1 MQKQRKTSNTTTSE
15 IVLESLREQIING
28 ILQPQEKLVEAE
40 IARKFG
46 LSRGPVREALRQLA
60 VEGLVDYC
68 PNKGCTVALLSPQDA
83 YEVFFLRGS
92 LEKLAIQKSN
102 CLLSDYSLMIME
114 ASIEEFRKA
123 ILEGNTMKAVRADET
138 FHLQIIR
145 SAQLNRLTKMW
156 ELLSP
161 LNGAMFLS
169 VQNANRFGQ
178 LSGDAE
184 TLQNAKCL
192 EPNTPDPNTS
202 YNGGT
207 AVWTHQC
214 LLEAIRINDLQT
226 TCDLLD
232 QHYEETGRRVY
243 RLSLMKEQS
252 F

>member
-1 MQKQRKTSNTTTSE
+1 MQGQRKASNTTTSE

-28 ILQPQEKLVEAE
+28 TLQPQEKLIEAE
-40 IARKFG
+40 IAQKFG

-83 YEVFFLRGS
+83 YEVFFLRDS

-102 CLLSDYSLMIME
+102 CRLSDYDLMIME

-123 ILEGNTMKAVRADET
+123 ILAGNTMKAVHADET
-138 FHLQIIR
+138 FHQQIIR

-184 TLQNAKCL
+184 TLQNANCL
-192 EPNTPDPNTS
+192 ESNNTDPS
-202 YNGGT
+202 LSHNGGA

-214 LLEAIRINDLQT
+214 LLEAIRNNDLQT
-226 TCDLLD
+226 ACALLD
-232 QHYEETGRRVY
+232 QHYEGTSRRVY
-243 RLSLMKEQS
+243 RLSLMKEQN

>member
-1 MQKQRKTSNTTTSE
+1 MQGQRKASNTTTSE

-145 SAQLNRLTKMW
+145 SKYEPQLVLPTDQNVGAAESTEW
-156 ELLSP
+156 CHVP
-161 LNGAMFLS
+161 LGS
-169 VQNANRFGQ
+169 
-178 LSGDAE
+178 
-184 TLQNAKCL
+184 KC
-192 EPNTPDPNTS
+192 
-202 YNGGT
+202 
-207 AVWTHQC
+207 
-214 LLEAIRINDLQT
+214 
-226 TCDLLD
+226 
-232 QHYEETGRRVY
+232 
-243 RLSLMKEQS
+243 
-252 F
+252 

>member
-1 MQKQRKTSNTTTSE
+1 MQEQRKASNTTTSD

-28 ILQPQEKLVEAE
+28 TLQPQEKLVEAE
-40 IARKFG
+40 IAQKFG

-102 CLLSDYSLMIME
+102 CRLSDYSLMIME

-123 ILEGNTMKAVRADET
+123 VLEGNTMKAVHADEI
-138 FHLQIIR
+138 FHQQIIR
-145 SAQLNRLTKMW
+145 SAQLDRLTKMW

-169 VQNANRFGQ
+169 VQNANHFGQ

-184 TLQNAKCL
+184 TLQNAK
-192 EPNTPDPNTS
+192 
-202 YNGGT
+202 
-207 AVWTHQC
+207 
-214 LLEAIRINDLQT
+214 
-226 TCDLLD
+226 
-232 QHYEETGRRVY
+232 
-243 RLSLMKEQS
+243 SL
-252 F
+252 

>member
-102 CLLSDYSLMIME
+102 CLLSDYSL
-114 ASIEEFRKA
+114 
-123 ILEGNTMKAVRADET
+123 
-138 FHLQIIR
+138 
-145 SAQLNRLTKMW
+145 
-156 ELLSP
+156 
-161 LNGAMFLS
+161 
-169 VQNANRFGQ
+169 
-178 LSGDAE
+178 
-184 TLQNAKCL
+184 
-192 EPNTPDPNTS
+192 
-202 YNGGT
+202 
-207 AVWTHQC
+207 
-214 LLEAIRINDLQT
+214 
-226 TCDLLD
+226 
-232 QHYEETGRRVY
+232 
-243 RLSLMKEQS
+243 
-252 F
+252 